1 MSKKRGT
8 KAKPVAKITSKKENE
23 QFLEALKLYE
33 GKQYKKSIKLLDAIL
48 KKDASHIDS
57 LALKG
62 LDLYSVGEKDDATS
76 FVANA
81 IRKIEGSAASPICCH
96 VLGIYMRNT
105 KEYEESIKWF
115 TAALHNG
122 STNKQIYRD
131 LATLQSQIGDFK
143 SALISRKKYWE
154 SFLGYRANWTSLA
167 VAQDING
174 ERQQAINT
182 LSQFEKLAEGK
193 ISDSE
198 KYEHNECLMY
208 KNDIM
213 YKAAGD
219 NQDKLQN
226 VLKHLHDIEPYV
238 FDKFSLLERKASV
251 HMKLGQ
257 LQDASI
263 VYRTLIKRN
272 PDDFKYYRLL
282 EVSLG
287 IQSDNKLK
295 KALYG
300 KLEQFYPRC
309 EPPKFIPLTFIQDE
323 KELSK
328 KLKDYV
334 LPQLKRGVPATFSNV
349 KPLYQRRNFKVPQLL
364 EKIVLEY
371 LSELDGTQD
380 PIPFIWTNYY
390 LSQHFLFLNDFPKAQ
405 EYANA
410 ALDHTPTLVEFYIL
424 KARIFKHLGLM
435 DTAAKHL
442 EEGRQLDLQDRFI
455 NCKTVKYFL
464 RANNI
469 DKAVEIASLFTKND
483 DSVNGIKDL
492 HLVEAS
498 WFILEQAE
506 AYYRL
511 YLERKKELDEL
522 TSLKNETKGEES
534 EETANDLR
542 DNQWLV
548 RKYKGLA
555 LKRFH
560 AIPKFYKQFE
570 DDQLDFHSYCMR
582 KGTPRAYLEML
593 EWGKT
598 LYTRPMYVRAMKGAS
613 RLYFEM
619 HDDHL
624 KRKSD
629 SSDDNSEDIGT
640 NGQNSTSSQK
650 KKAKKEAAAMNKRKE
665 AEAKSVAAYS
675 ADQDDDIF
683 GEKLTETAT
692 PMKYFVTEFYDNY
705 SKQAREDER
714 DYILD
719 FEVNYRV
726 GKLALCFVSLNKI
739 ARKYGPTSGLFGSVA
754 IVLLHATRDDTPYD
768 PILKRV
774 VTKSFEKDYSEI
786 LPLNEISNDGFD
798 WLKFYQETF
807 SEKETKG
814 LLFLNRYR
822 EDVPIEQSALK
833 EVIIGGLSD
842 LEPRAQ
848 NEILQ
853 YQL

>member
-1 MSKKRGT
+1 MSRKRGT
-8 KAKPVAKITSKKENE
+8 KAKPVAKANLKKEND

-48 KKDASHIDS
+48 KKDGGHVDS

-62 LDLYSVGEKDDATS
+62 LDLFSVNEKDDATS
-76 FVANA
+76 YVANA
-81 IRKIEGSAASPICCH
+81 IRKIEGTSASPICCH

-105 KEYEESIKWF
+105 KEYTESIKWF
-115 TAALHNG
+115 TAALNNG

-143 SALISRKKYWE
+143 NALISRKKYWE

-198 KYEHNECLMY
+198 KYEHNECLIY
-208 KNDIM
+208 KNDVM

-219 NQDKLQN
+219 IQDKLQN
-226 VLKHLHDIEPYV
+226 VLKHLNDIEPYV
-238 FDKFSLLERKASV
+238 FDKFGLLERKASIY
-251 HMKLGQ
+251 MKLGQ
-257 LQDASI
+257 LKDASI

-272 PDDFKYYRLL
+272 PDNFKYYKLL

-287 IQSDNKLK
+287 IQGNDKVK
-295 KALYG
+295 KALYA

-323 KELSK
+323 EELSK
-328 KLKDYV
+328 KLKEYV

-349 KPLYQRRNFKVPQLL
+349 KSLYQRRTSKISPLL
-364 EKIVLEY
+364 ESIVLEY
-371 LSELDGTQD
+371 LSGIDGKQD

-390 LSQHFLFLNDFPKAQ
+390 LSQHYLFLNDFPKAQ
-405 EYANA
+405 EYIDA

-424 KARIFKHLGLM
+424 KARILKHLGLM
-435 DTAAKHL
+435 DTAADIL

-483 DSVNGIKDL
+483 DSINGIKDL

-498 WFILEQAE
+498 WFIMEQAE

-511 YLERKKELDEL
+511 YLESKKRLDDL
-522 TSLKNETKGEES
+522 KSSKNEVES
-534 EETANDLR
+534 DENEETANDIR

-548 RKYKGLA
+548 HKYKGLA
-555 LKRFH
+555 LKRFQ

-593 EWGKT
+593 EWGRE
-598 LYTRPMYVRAMKGAS
+598 LYTKPMYVRAMKGAAK
-613 RLYFEM
+613 LYFQM
-619 HDDHL
+619 YDDHL
-624 KRKSD
+624 KRKADVVDDESEGSGNNEA
-629 SSDDNSEDIGT
+629 SSNS
-640 NGQNSTSSQK
+640 NQK

-665 AEAKSVAAYS
+665 AEAKSVAAYPT
-675 ADQDDDIF
+675 DQDEDVF
-683 GEKLTETAT
+683 GEKLIDTAT
-692 PMKYFVTEFYDNY
+692 PMKDFANEFYDNY

-714 DYILD
+714 DYVLD
-719 FEVNYRV
+719 FEFNYRV
-726 GKLALCFVSLNKI
+726 GKLALCFASLNKF
-739 ARKYGPTSGLFGSVA
+739 AKRFGSTNGLFGSMA
-754 IVLLHATRDDTPYD
+754 IVLLHATKDNTRFDA
-768 PILKRV
+768 ILKKV
-774 VTKSFEKDYSEI
+774 VTKSFEKDYSEV
-786 LPLNEISNDGFD
+786 LPLNETSNESFD

-807 SEKETKG
+807 DIKDIRG
-814 LLFLNRYR
+814 LLFLYRYC
-822 EDVPIEQSALK
+822 EEVAIEQSYLK
-833 EVIIGGLSD
+833 EAIINNLSL
-842 LEPRAQ
+842 LEPHAQ
-848 NEILQ
+848 NEVLQ

>member
-1 MSKKRGT
+1 MSRKRG
-8 KAKPVAKITSKKENE
+8 AKPKAIGKTNSKKEND

-33 GKQYKKSIKLLDAIL
+33 GKQYKKSIKLLDTIL
-48 KKDASHIDS
+48 KKDGSHVDS

-62 LDLYSVGEKDDATS
+62 LDLYSVSEKVDAAS
-76 FVANA
+76 YVANA
-81 IRKIEGSAASPICCH
+81 IRKIEGTSASPICCH

-105 KEYEESIKWF
+105 KEYKESIRWF
-115 TAALHNG
+115 TAALNNG

-143 SALISRKKYWE
+143 NALISRKKYWE

-198 KYEHNECLMY
+198 KYEHNECLIY

-219 NQDKLQN
+219 NKDKLQN
-226 VLKHLHDIEPYV
+226 VLKHLNDIEPYV
-238 FDKFSLLERKASV
+238 FDKFGLLERKATLY
-251 HMKLGQ
+251 MKLAQ
-257 LQDASI
+257 LKDASI

-272 PDDFKYYRLL
+272 PDNFKYYKLL
-282 EVSLG
+282 EISLG
-287 IQSDNKLK
+287 IHGDDKLR

-309 EPPKFIPLTFIQDE
+309 EPPKFIPLTFIQNE
-323 KELSK
+323 GELDK
-328 KLKDYV
+328 KLRDYA

-349 KPLYQRRNFKVPQLL
+349 KPLYQRRTSRVPPLL

-371 LSELDGTQD
+371 LAELDGTQD
-380 PIPFIWTNYY
+380 PIPYIWTNYY
-390 LSQHFLFLNDFPKAQ
+390 LSQHYLFLNDFTKAQ
-405 EYANA
+405 EYIDV
-410 ALDHTPTLVEFYIL
+410 ALKHTPTQVEFYIL
-424 KARIFKHLGLM
+424 KARILKHLGLV
-435 DTAAKHL
+435 DTAAEIL

-498 WFILEQAE
+498 WFIVEQAE

-511 YLERKKELDEL
+511 YLERKKQLDDL
-522 TSLKNETKGEES
+522 TSPKNEVPNEES
-534 EETANDLR
+534 EGTSNEVK

-548 RKYKGLA
+548 HKYKGLA
-555 LKRFH
+555 MKRFH

-593 EWGKT
+593 AWGQT
-598 LYTRPMYVRAMKGAS
+598 LYTKPMYFRAMKGAS
-613 RLYFEM
+613 KLYFQM
-619 HDDHL
+619 HDDNL
-624 KRKSD
+624 KRKAD
-629 SSDDNSEDIGT
+629 SVDESSKEIG
-640 NGQNSTSSQK
+640 NNEQNSSSSQK

-665 AEAKSVAAYS
+665 AEAKSVAAYPT
-675 ADQDDDIF
+675 DQDDDVF
-683 GEKLTETAT
+683 GEKLIETAT
-692 PMKYFVTEFYDNY
+692 PMEDFEAEFYGNY
-705 SKQAREDER
+705 SKQVREDER
-714 DYILD
+714 DYVLD
-719 FEVNYRV
+719 FEFNYRV
-726 GKLALCFVSLNKI
+726 GKLALCFASLNKL
-739 ARKYGPTSGLFGSVA
+739 AKRFGSTNGLFGSMA
-754 IVLLHATRDDTPYD
+754 IVLLRATRSSTLFD
-768 PILKRV
+768 PILKKV
-774 VTKSFEKDYSEI
+774 VIKSLEKDYSET
-786 LPLNEISNDGFD
+786 LPLNEISSDSFD
-798 WLKFYQETF
+798 WLNFYQETF
-807 SEKETKG
+807 HGKKIRG
-814 LLFLNRYR
+814 LLFLYQYH
-822 EDVPIEQSALK
+822 EDVAIEHAPLK
-833 EVIIGGLSD
+833 EAIISD
-842 LEPRAQ
+842 LSHLEPHAQ
-848 NEILQ
+848 NEVLQ

>member
-1 MSKKRGT
+1 MSRKRST
-8 KAKPVAKITSKKENE
+8 KPKPAAKIALKKEND

-33 GKQYKKSIKLLDAIL
+33 GKQYKKSLKLLDAIL
-48 KKDASHIDS
+48 KKDGSHVDS

-62 LDLYSVGEKDDATS
+62 LDLYSVGEKDDAAS
-76 FVANA
+76 YVANA
-81 IRKIEGSAASPICCH
+81 IRKIEGASASPICCH

-105 KEYEESIKWF
+105 KEYKESIKWF
-115 TAALHNG
+115 TAALNNG

-143 SALISRKKYWE
+143 NALVSRKKYWE
-154 SFLGYRANWTSLA
+154 AFLGYRANWTSLA
-167 VAQDING
+167 VAQDVNG

-198 KYEHNECLMY
+198 KYEHSECLMY

-213 YKAAGD
+213 YKAASD

-226 VLKHLHDIEPYV
+226 VLKHLNDIEPCV
-238 FDKFSLLERKASV
+238 FDKFGLLERKATIY
-251 HMKLGQ
+251 MKLGQ
-257 LQDASI
+257 LKDASI

-272 PDDFKYYRLL
+272 PDNFKYYKLL

-287 IQSDNKLK
+287 IQGDNKLK

-309 EPPKFIPLTFIQDE
+309 EPPKFIPLTFLQDKE
-323 KELSK
+323 ELSK
-328 KLKDYV
+328 KLREYV

-349 KPLYQRRNFKVPQLL
+349 KPLYQRRKSKVSPLL
-364 EKIVLEY
+364 EKIVLDY
-371 LSELDGTQD
+371 LSGLDPTQD

-390 LSQHFLFLNDFPKAQ
+390 LSQHFLFLKDFPKAQ
-405 EYANA
+405 EYIDA

-424 KARIFKHLGLM
+424 KARILKHLGLM
-435 DTAAKHL
+435 DTAAGIL

-469 DKAVEIASLFTKND
+469 DKAVEVASLFTKND

-498 WFILEQAE
+498 WFIVEQAE

-511 YLERKKELDEL
+511 YLDRKKKLDDL
-522 TSLKNETKGEES
+522 ASLKKEVES
-534 EETANDLR
+534 DKSEQIANDIKE
-542 DNQWLV
+542 NQWLV

-555 LKRFH
+555 LKRFN

-593 EWGKT
+593 EWGKA
-598 LYTRPMYVRAMKGAS
+598 LYTKPMYVRAMKEAS
-613 RLYFEM
+613 KLYFQM
-619 HDDHL
+619 HDDRL

-629 SSDDNSEDIGT
+629 SLDENSDEIQN
-640 NGQNSTSSQK
+640 NGQNSSSQK

-665 AEAKSVAAYS
+665 TEAKSVAAYPS
-675 ADQDDDIF
+675 DQDDDVF
-683 GEKLTETAT
+683 GEKLIETST
-692 PMKYFVTEFYDNY
+692 PMEDFATEFYNNY
-705 SKQAREDER
+705 SMQVREDER

-719 FEVNYRV
+719 FEFNYRI
-726 GKLALCFVSLNKI
+726 GKLALCFASLNKF
-739 ARKYGPTSGLFGSVA
+739 AKRFGTTSGLFGSMA
-754 IVLLHATRDDTPYD
+754 IVLLHATRNDTPFD
-768 PILKRV
+768 PILKKV
-774 VTKSFEKDYSEI
+774 VTKSLEKEYSENF
-786 LPLNEISNDGFD
+786 PLNEISNNSFD
-798 WLKFYQETF
+798 WLNFYQEKF
-807 SEKETKG
+807 GKNDING
-814 LLFLNRYR
+814 LLFLYRYR
-822 EDVPIEQSALK
+822 DDVPIGSSNLK
-833 EVIIGGLSD
+833 EMIISSLSP
-842 LEPRAQ
+842 LEPHSQ

-853 YQL
+853 YYL